1 MPPLSPA
8 SLRSASRKSR
18 HLAFGVR
25 LLVTGMLVLPLA
37 ACDGSPSKADL
48 KKVVADQARSQNP
61 LMRNF
66 SDDIVLKGAEITDKT
81 CQAMSS
87 GAYQC
92 SMTVDVM
99 GQPRTLSGVFTK
111 RNGVWSEV
119 GVM

>member
-8 SLRSASRKSR
+8 SLPNTLRRT
-18 HLAFGVR
+18 LGLR
-25 LLVTGMLVLPLA
+25 LLLTTMFVLPLA

-48 KKVVADQARSQNP
+48 TKVVANQARAANP

-66 SDDIVLKGAEITDKT
+66 DDDTVLKGAQITDKACRAT
-81 CQAMSS
+81 SG

-92 SMTVDVM
+92 SVTVELM
-99 GQPRTLSGVFTK
+99 GQTKVLNGVFTK
-111 RNGVWSEV
+111 RNGVWSEM